1 MNYYIIT
8 EISDFII
15 CYKFHFMVYLEA
27 ATKVFYKKDVFKNFA
42 KFTCKHLCQSI
53 FFSKVEGLRPATL
66 LKKFCEFS
74 KIFKNTY
81 FTEHRRE
88 TTFAYSMV
96 DLLTMYLRALR
107 FQLKYVWGIPY
118 QNAKNHKTLN
128 RGYNPDN
135 KSDLVTESIV
145 NRLYV

>member
-53 FFSKVEGLRPATL
+53 FLNKVKGLRPATL

-88 TTFAYSMV
+88 TNFAYSMV
-96 DLLTMYLRALR
+96 YLLNMYLRVFTFPIGICLR
-107 FQLKYVWGIPY
+107 HILSECEKS
-118 QNAKNHKTLN
+118 QNAQQ
-128 RGYNPDN
+128 G
-135 KSDLVTESIV
+135 V
-145 NRLYV
+145 